1 MTKSL
6 FFTVALFLIVF
17 SGNAQEVSEKLIQPP
32 VLKTGDTIAIVAP
45 AGILKNKEAVIEKA
59 TTLLKSWGL
68 EVVLGE
74 NMFNNGKHFSGT
86 DKERAADFQKALDN
100 PNIKAVWAA
109 RGGYGSVRILDRLD
123 FSRFQTQPKWIIGY
137 SDITAFHS
145 HIHNLGIETIHAM
158 MATGLQNEDTA
169 IMASITS
176 FKKALFGEELNY
188 VIPASPFNRTGV
200 STTPIKTIQGQLV
213 GGNLAILTS
222 MLGSES
228 QINTNQKI
236 LFIEEIGEYKYSI
249 DRMLQSLKRAGYF
262 NNVSAVIVGDIS
274 NIKQN
279 TTKWGS
285 VIEELILE
293 VVPEKVPVVF
303 GFPAG
308 HETINNAL
316 IMGRNVLLRFNATTT
331 TVRFD

>member
-1 MTKSL
+1 M
-6 FFTVALFLIVF
+6 
-17 SGNAQEVSEKLIQPP
+17 KLIQPP
-32 VLKTGDTIAIVAP
+32 TLKKGDTIAIVAP
-45 AGILKNKEAVIEKA
+45 AGILKNKVEVIEKA
-59 TTLLKSWGL
+59 IALLESWGL
-68 EVVLGE
+68 QVVLGE

-100 PNIKAVWAA
+100 PNIKAIWAA
-109 RGGYGSVRILDRLD
+109 RGGYGSVRILETLD
-123 FSRFQTQPKWIIGY
+123 FSQFQTNPKWIIGY
-137 SDITAFHS
+137 SDITAFHN
-145 HIHNLGIETIHAM
+145 HIHNLGVETIHAM
-158 MATGLQNEDTA
+158 MATSLQNEDTEIIETIA
-169 IMASITS
+169 T
-176 FKKALFGEELNY
+176 FKKALFGEELTY
-188 VIPASPFNRTGV
+188 EIPASLYNRMGV
-200 STTPIKTIQGQLV
+200 LSTPINALKGQLV
-213 GGNLAILTS
+213 GGNLAILAS

-228 QINTNQKI
+228 QINTDQKI

-262 NNVSAVIVGDIS
+262 KNVNAVIVGDIS

-293 VVPEKVPVVF
+293 VVPEKVPVLF

-316 IMGRNVLLRFNATTT
+316 IMGRNVLLEFDTTT
-331 TVRFD
+331 ITISFD